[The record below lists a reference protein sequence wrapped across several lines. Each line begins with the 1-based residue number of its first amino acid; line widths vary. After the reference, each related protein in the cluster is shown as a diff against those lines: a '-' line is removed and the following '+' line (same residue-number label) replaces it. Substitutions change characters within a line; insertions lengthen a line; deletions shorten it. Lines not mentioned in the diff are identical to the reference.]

1 MIQGSGNHHP
11 WRFLKNCRC
20 GTRGRFSGGP
30 DSAGLTVG
38 FDDLKGPIQAHRF
51 YDSVILKLSE
61 IGKVFFFTEVTSG

>member
-20 GTRGRFSGGP
+20 CTRGQFSGGP

-38 FDDLKGPIQAHRF
+38 FDDFKGPIQAQRF

-61 IGKVFFFTEVTSG
+61 IGKAFFFTEVTSG